1 MRPTRRVVLKRA
13 RRGEAKLELPTI
25 MDRGLAVKH
34 GATYVHLAAF
44 AIDVDR
50 VFAALAPDDEDD
62 IGLIDPAADELP
74 FGWEIFL
81 TSARLHALDPSQPAI
96 LAMLEETCSFVLD
109 QAPDE
114 QGYGS
119 QLVFGVYD
127 AVKRGAL
134 PQSLADLFR
143 SWRGRPKQ
151 LERALEL
158 LWRDVATTL
167 PAIAQR
173 CTTVTLDPPLA
184 PPTRSTL
191 QQMAA
196 GTWTLRINPRT

>member
-1 MRPTRRVVLKRA
+1 MKRRRVLHRA

-34 GATYVHLAAF
+34 GSLYVHLAAF
-44 AIDVDR
+44 AIDIDR
-50 VFAALAPDDEDD
+50 VFAAVAPDDEDD
-62 IGLIDPAADELP
+62 IGLTGATDPEELP
-74 FGWEIFL
+74 FGWEVFL
-81 TSARLHALDPSQPAI
+81 TSARVRALDPKDPKV
-96 LAMLEETCSFVLD
+96 LAMLEETCAFVLD
-109 QAPDE
+109 QTPDE

-143 SWRGRPKQ
+143 SWRARPKQ
-151 LERALEL
+151 LDRALDEL
-158 LWRDVATTL
+158 WKNGAAAL
-167 PAIAQR
+167 PAIAAR
-173 CTTVTLDPPLA
+173 CASIALDPPLA
-184 PPTRSTL
+184 PPTRSAL

-196 GTWTLRINPRT
+196 GEWSLR

>member
-1 MRPTRRVVLKRA
+1 
-13 RRGEAKLELPTI
+13 
-25 MDRGLAVKH
+25 MDRGLATKH
-34 GATYVHLAAF
+34 GASYVHLAAF
-44 AIDVDR
+44 AIDIDR

-62 IGLIDPAADELP
+62 IGLADPTADELP
-74 FGWEIFL
+74 FGWEVFV
-81 TSARLHALDPSQPAI
+81 TSARMHALDPSSPAV

-119 QLVFGVYD
+119 QLLFGVYD

-134 PQSLADLFR
+134 PQSLAELFR

-151 LERALEL
+151 LERALDQ
-158 LWRDVATTL
+158 LWKDIAKALPTIAT
-167 PAIAQR
+167 R
-173 CTTVTLDPPLA
+173 CMSVTLDPPLA
-184 PPTRSTL
+184 PPTRSAL

-196 GTWTLRINPRT
+196 GTWTLR